1 MSLKIE
7 KNNVDFFSF
16 NNNCLFKMV
25 YYILQGEANSDDGE
39 LDDVSRLFS
48 VMHLKKICS
57 SLYILNTSTFHLNF
71 EKVLWNH

>member
-1 MSLKIE
+1 
-7 KNNVDFFSF
+7 
-16 NNNCLFKMV
+16 MV

-39 LDDVSRLFS
+39 LDDVRRLFS
-48 VMHLKKICS
+48 VLHLKKICS